1 MLVITRKIGERVC
14 IGDDITVEV
23 LDVAGSTV
31 RIGIEAPAS
40 VPIFRHEI
48 WLEVKA
54 ENRAAAEAT
63 IADLPTD
70 DSSRASGTQTSS

>member
-14 IGDDITVEV
+14 IGDDIVVEV
-23 LDVAGSTV
+23 LDIVGSTV

-54 ENRAAAEAT
+54 ENQAAAET
-63 IADLPTD
+63 GIDDLPSVD
-70 DSSRASGTQTSS
+70 PSSSS

>member
-23 LDVAGSTV
+23 LDIVGSTV
-31 RIGIEAPAS
+31 RLGIEAPAS

-48 WLEVKA
+48 WVEIQA
-54 ENRAAAEAT
+54 ENRAAAEAS
-63 IADLPTD
+63 IDDLP
-70 DSSRASGTQTSS
+70 SSDHQSSS

>member
-23 LDVAGSTV
+23 LDVSGSTV
-31 RIGIEAPAS
+31 RIGIDAPAS

-54 ENRAAAEAT
+54 ENRAAAEAS
-63 IADLPTD
+63 IDHLPAD
-70 DSSRASGTQTSS
+70 DSSPADPPSSS

>member
-23 LDVAGSTV
+23 LDVVGSTV
-31 RIGIEAPAS
+31 RIGIEAPAA
-40 VPIFRHEI
+40 VPIFRYEI

-54 ENRAAAEAT
+54 ENQAAAEASV
-63 IADLPTD
+63 ADFPKSD
-70 DSSRASGTQTSS
+70 PSSSS

>member
-23 LDVAGSTV
+23 LDVSGSTV

-54 ENRAAAEAT
+54 ENRAAAEASVT
-63 IADLPTD
+63 DLPAD
-70 DSSRASGTQTSS
+70 DSHRTSGHQTSS

>member
-23 LDVAGSTV
+23 LDVVGSTV
-31 RIGIEAPAS
+31 RIGIEAPS
-40 VPIFRHEI
+40 SIPIFRYEI

-54 ENRAAAEAT
+54 ENRAAAEASV
-63 IADLPTD
+63 ADFPQSD
-70 DSSRASGTQTSS
+70 QSSSS

>member
-14 IGDDITVEV
+14 IGDDIVVEV
-23 LDVAGSTV
+23 LDIVGSTV

-54 ENRAAAEAT
+54 ENQAAAEAS
-63 IADLPTD
+63 IDDLPSVD
-70 DSSRASGTQTSS
+70 PSSSS

>member
-23 LDVAGSTV
+23 LDVVGSTV

-54 ENRAAAEAT
+54 ENRAAAEASVE
-63 IADLPTD
+63 DLPASE
-70 DSSRASGTQTSS
+70 SSRASGAQSSS

>member
-23 LDVAGSTV
+23 LDVIGSTV
-31 RIGIEAPAS
+31 RIGIEAPAA

-54 ENRAAAEAT
+54 ENRAAAEASVE
-63 IADLPTD
+63 DLPAD
-70 DSSRASGTQTSS
+70 QPSRASGSQSSS

>member
-14 IGDDITVEV
+14 IGDDIVVEV
-23 LDVAGSTV
+23 LDIVGSTV

-54 ENRAAAEAT
+54 ENQAAAEAS
-63 IADLPTD
+63 ADDLPSVD
-70 DSSRASGTQTSS
+70 PSSSS